1 MRARSQ
7 AHSSHQSAA
16 RNSSIQHT
24 CGVQA
29 SAQHAHT
36 SSRSGDVDEQIDML
50 VGSCIARWSYVS
62 GLSMPVVLLQPRLR
76 LAVSLLCELSIGIC
90 GRVFA
95 RFNSDELTRL
105 SFHFVFRLQCT
116 RAGTSERDKLYSAG
130 GLRSEMPSIISCHV
144 CCRRCTLLRALH
156 VITFAPA
163 DSPHEQ
169 QR

>member
-1 MRARSQ
+1 MLQQSAMHDRCTHIRGACEVRTRPQ

-24 CGVQA
+24 CGVQT

-62 GLSMPVVLLQPRLR
+62 GLSMPVVLLQLRSR
-76 LAVSLLCELSIGIC
+76 LAVCLLYELAIGMHVCMGRFAQLHIAR

-95 RFNSDELTRL
+95 HFNSDELNRL
-105 SFHFVFRLQCT
+105 ICYFVFRLQCT
-116 RAGTSERDKLYSAG
+116 RGGTPERGK
-130 GLRSEMPSIISCHV
+130 
-144 CCRRCTLLRALH
+144 
-156 VITFAPA
+156 
-163 DSPHEQ
+163 
-169 QR
+169 